1 MRRPLVAGTLMTRIW
16 ADSIIP
22 DDGMDVEPGHRYWN
36 PHADKANRASYDY
49 SALLYLNSHC
59 SNGAEAGA
67 SATVCDYEDTAQPQ
81 FDGGEFVWLDL
92 ARDHVVQPR
101 AGRLVYFTGGLE
113 NLHRLREVSAGTR
126 YVIGMW
132 FTCHAELEYR
142 DEDDAGVQQ
151 TSAPETPGRLGRGTE
166 SPPPVP
172 SRRRHGATPAN
183 HDDGARG
190 TSGNARRDFITDNGL
205 ADTEHGLSA
214 SATMAEVLAA
224 YETVLRHYD
233 EAPPSGD
240 NTLADASDG
249 AWRASEPHLTGQATV
264 EPSHPHAGSGNAGPG
279 HRRDC
284 GYPGITRAECVDE
297 HGCLWD
303 ESQLG
308 VPWCFEE
315 HSRL

>member
-1 MRRPLVAGTLMTRIW
+1 MTRIW
-16 ADSIIP
+16 ADAIIP
-22 DDGMDVEPGHRYWN
+22 DDRMDVEPGHRYWN

-59 SNGAEAGA
+59 SNGAEDAA
-67 SATVCDYEDTAQPQ
+67 STTVCDYEDTAQPQ

-92 ARDHVVQPR
+92 ARDHVVEPR

-113 NLHRLREVSAGTR
+113 NLHRLREVTAGTR

-142 DEDDAGVQQ
+142 DEDDSDIQQ
-151 TSAPETPGRLGRGTE
+151 TSASETPGRENLGTGTE

-172 SRRRHGATPAN
+172 SRRRQMDAATSAQF
-183 HDDGARG
+183 DDGAHG
-190 TSGNARRDFITDNGL
+190 NSGNAGRDLITDSGL
-205 ADTEHGLSA
+205 ADTDHGLSET
-214 SATMAEVLAA
+214 ATMAEVLAA

-233 EAPPSGD
+233 EALPSGD
-240 NTLADASDG
+240 NTLDDASDG
-249 AWRASEPHLTGQATV
+249 AWRASEPHPTGQATAG
-264 EPSHPHAGSGNAGPG
+264 PLHRRGIHAGNSNAGRGPS

-284 GYPGITRAECVDE
+284 GYPGITQAECVHE

-315 HSRL
+315 HSKR